1 MKARDNWL
9 ILNFILT
16 LLACSALY
24 WSISDLATVLGG
36 LNLAYLGRVNE
47 NT

>member
-9 ILNFILT
+9 MLNFILT

-24 WSISDLATVLGG
+24 WSISDLAAAVD
-36 LNLAYLGRVNE
+36 
-47 NT
+47 